1 MDDEREYDLT
11 TLDELDTDP
20 VLTVAGRN
28 FLGWPQEFSFFDVH
42 FSYKNLF
49 GKKREVPYN
58 LVESVSCR
66 GGKIYIKIR
75 GKMLPVVFALREG
88 IEIVCDEIR
97 KVTGMKKE
105 ESEREGKEE
114 GRKEE
119 GRGEEGKREDR
130 SVKCKV

>member
-1 MDDEREYDLT
+1 MDDEREEDLT
-11 TLDELDTDP
+11 ALDELDTEP

-28 FLGWPQEFSFFDVH
+28 FLGWPQEFRFFEVH

-66 GGKIYIKIR
+66 GGKIYIKVR

-88 IEIVCDEIR
+88 IEIVCEEIR
-97 KVTGMKKE
+97 KVAGI
-105 ESEREGKEE
+105 RQGVGEG
-114 GRKEE
+114 
-119 GRGEEGKREDR
+119 
-130 SVKCKV
+130 